1 MCDTAKIEHSTAN
14 RVHIYFVLFFLGGGV
29 GVGGGGGG
37 GGGGSVSLHNHT
49 WKAKTEQNILGYFN
63 VIQ

>member
-14 RVHIYFVLFFLGGGV
+14 RVHIYFFLFFWGG

-37 GGGGSVSLHNHT
+37 VSVSLHNHT